1 MKKRNWRLML
11 RRVLNLVFSRIVV
24 TGVLLLLQAFWL
36 FALFYWLADYAKWF
50 GGVGVAMSIIMC
62 LALIRQDS
70 TVPEFKISWMIL
82 FAVMPVQGGILYLL
96 WGNKRPA
103 LGLRHRLERAEDAM
117 APARKDDPDAAA
129 ALQRQ
134 DPRAALTA
142 RYLHDYGP
150 MPVCGGTA
158 AKYYPDG
165 QSMFADMLPALQG
178 AQHSIYVESFIIG
191 MGEMWGQI
199 HEILRRKAA
208 AGLDVRVIYD
218 DAGCLSL
225 LPHNYAEMMR
235 ADGIR
240 AFSFN
245 RCVPVLNLVMNNRDH
260 RKIMVIDGQIA
271 FTGGVN
277 LADEYINKIVRFGYW
292 KDSGVRLDGP
302 GAASLANIFLTFWKA
317 KYPDEDL
324 DPFQTQQLQEALQ
337 AQEEALTALLRTSR
351 RGRLLSQGLTCVL
364 LGRPNAG
371 KSSLLNALAGY
382 ERAIVTPIPGTTRDT
397 VEATVTLEGYLFRL
411 VDTAGLRDSDDPI
424 EQLGVARSRQALD
437 QADLILL
444 VCDGTQELGE
454 EDTALLDQALDQA
467 DTLLVMN
474 KSDLPGYGC
483 PMFRAENTAHTLS
496 VVGLSAK
503 TGLGLEFLEA
513 ELVRRAQALLPQA
526 GQRASELLLTNQRQ
540 TDAVRRA
547 AESVARAGQALE
559 QGVTPDA
566 LLTDVEQ
573 AMAAL
578 GELTGRTV
586 REDITSRIFQRFCVG
601 K

>member
-36 FALFYWLADYAKWF
+36 FALFYRLADYAKWF

-82 FAVMPVQGGILYLL
+82 FSVMPVQGGILYLL

-117 APARKDDPDAAA
+117 APARKDDPDAMA

-245 RCVPVLNLVMNNRDH
+245 RCVPMLNLVMNNRDH

-324 DPFQTQQLQEALQ
+324 DAGCDLPAAVPVETDCLVQPFADSPVGREAVAKNVYLELINQ
-337 AQEEALTALLRTSR
+337 AQKRLYICTPYLILDNDLLSCLRLAAKRGVDVRIYTPGVPDKPTIYQLTRSYFPHLLRAGVKIYSYTPGFLHAKTWLVDDRIAAVGTVNLDYRS
-351 RGRLLSQGLTCVL
+351 LYLHFENSVL
-364 LGRPNAG
+364 LYGGAVLDDVRRD
-371 KSSLLNALAGY
+371 LA
-382 ERAIVTPIPGTTRDT
+382 EIEKESA
-397 VEATVTLEGYLFRL
+397 AVTLADCRTGFFGTLYSAVLRL
-411 VDTAGLRDSDDPI
+411 VAPL
-424 EQLGVARSRQALD
+424 
-437 QADLILL
+437 
-444 VCDGTQELGE
+444 C
-454 EDTALLDQALDQA
+454 
-467 DTLLVMN
+467 
-474 KSDLPGYGC
+474 
-483 PMFRAENTAHTLS
+483 
-496 VVGLSAK
+496 
-503 TGLGLEFLEA
+503 
-513 ELVRRAQALLPQA
+513 
-526 GQRASELLLTNQRQ
+526 
-540 TDAVRRA
+540 
-547 AESVARAGQALE
+547 
-559 QGVTPDA
+559 
-566 LLTDVEQ
+566 
-573 AMAAL
+573 
-578 GELTGRTV
+578 
-586 REDITSRIFQRFCVG
+586 
-601 K
+601 

>member
-1 MKKRNWRLML
+1 MSDLIAA
-11 RRVLNLVFSRIVV
+11 VA
-24 TGVLLLLQAFWL
+24 TPPGT
-36 FALFYWLADYAKWF
+36 
-50 GGVGVAMSIIMC
+50 GGVG
-62 LALIRQDS
+62 
-70 TVPEFKISWMIL
+70 
-82 FAVMPVQGGILYLL
+82 
-96 WGNKRPA
+96 
-103 LGLRHRLERAEDAM
+103 
-117 APARKDDPDAAA
+117 
-129 ALQRQ
+129 
-134 DPRAALTA
+134 
-142 RYLHDYGP
+142 
-150 MPVCGGTA
+150 
-158 AKYYPDG
+158 
-165 QSMFADMLPALQG
+165 
-178 AQHSIYVESFIIG
+178 
-191 MGEMWGQI
+191 
-199 HEILRRKAA
+199 ILR
-208 AGLDVRVIYD
+208 
-218 DAGCLSL
+218 LS
-225 LPHNYAEMMR
+225 
-235 ADGIR
+235 
-240 AFSFN
+240 
-245 RCVPVLNLVMNNRDH
+245 
-260 RKIMVIDGQIA
+260 
-271 FTGGVN
+271 
-277 LADEYINKIVRFGYW
+277 
-292 KDSGVRLDGP
+292 GP
-302 GAASLANIFLTFWKA
+302 GAAQAAARVFRPKGTRALPDAPDRQLLYGTLLDQAGQALDTGLAFVSRAPHSYTGEDTAELQCHGSPMVLSLVLDALFAAGARQAKGGEFTQRAFLNGKLDLTQAEAVADLLEAETPAAVRQAAGQLTGALSRRIDAIYSGLTDVMAHFHA
-317 KYPDEDL
+317 VLDYPDEDL

-371 KSSLLNALAGY
+371 KSSLLNALLGY
-382 ERAIVTPIPGTTRDT
+382 DRAIVTPIPGTTRDT

-503 TGLGLEFLEA
+503 NRPGPEFLEA

-559 QGVTPDA
+559 QGSPPTPCSPTWSRPWPPWGTDGTNRPRGHHQPHFPT
-566 LLTDVEQ
+566 LLRGQVRRSHGKEKEP
-573 AMAAL
+573 AAIHGGGPAQPQNL
-578 GELTGRTV
+578 PPGHGQGAAGTQEFLSGLFRAAHPGH
-586 REDITSRIFQRFCVG
+586 RLPGASDHAG
-601 K
+601 KL